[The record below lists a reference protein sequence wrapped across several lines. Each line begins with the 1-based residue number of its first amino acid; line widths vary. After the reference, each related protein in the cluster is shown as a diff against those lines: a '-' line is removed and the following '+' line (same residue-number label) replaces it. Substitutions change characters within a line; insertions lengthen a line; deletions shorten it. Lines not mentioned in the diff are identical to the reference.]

1 MPLPITLVARL
12 GKVQK
17 RQQLQRRAQIFNLQ
31 HQIQKGLVSGELPPL
46 NEETFHH
53 FARGL
58 YAREMR
64 IKADSLV
71 VGKIHRY
78 PCLNFIMEGIA
89 EVRTDQGAFRVEAPC
104 VFESGSGTKRAI
116 YAVTDLTWITA
127 HPSNNRNLDDLERE
141 LIADTYDDLPRMMLE
156 ADL

>member
-1 MPLPITLVARL
+1 MARL
-12 GKVQK
+12 GKVQR
-17 RQQLQRRAQIFNLQ
+17 RQQLQRRAQIFSLQ
-31 HQIQKGLVSGELPPL
+31 HQIQKGLHAGDLVPL
-46 NEETFHH
+46 DEDTRHH

-58 YAREMR
+58 YGREMR
-64 IKADSLV
+64 LKADSLV

-89 EVRTDQGAFRVEAPC
+89 EVRTDEGAFRVDAPF

-116 YAVTDLTWITA
+116 YAVTDLIWVTV
-127 HPSNNRNLDDLERE
+127 HPSNNRNLEDLERE
-141 LIADTYDDLPRMMLE
+141 LIAETYDDLPREMLE